1 MKNNEQKA
9 QESTLKLERALKVL
23 ILLCALQLVSRNILL
38 YKINVLISKY
48 NKELPKELI
57 DRDKYIIGA
66 YSSAMTMVRQVYEPL
81 VYNFEP
87 SKEIQKPID
96 VINVKDYTILEKGSP
111 TQRYYPELINNALRN
126 LNRRELVYSDKGKKP
141 ISLWQKTELDVRHNE
156 QMKMVQRAIDSGND
170 LWWLSSHANSS
181 ERCEPWQGKLVS
193 LTLPPIDNTFF
204 TGKVVDGHK
213 VYSFNAI
220 ENVVDKYGYKNNII
234 NGFNCR
240 HKLIKYVKGK
250 EEPTHYDKNDVD
262 QIRRLE
268 KIQREM
274 ERAIRRKKTELAT
287 TELVNKDKA
296 KMLKRQ
302 IRALTAQYKDFCYKH
317 GLVREDYRI
326 F

>member
-9 QESTLKLERALKVL
+9 QESTQRLERAIKVL
-23 ILLCALQLVSRNILL
+23 ILLCALNLVSRNILL

-57 DRDKYIIGA
+57 DRDKYIVGA
-66 YSSAMTMVRQVYEPL
+66 YSSAMTMVKQVYEPL
-81 VYNFEP
+81 VYNFVP
-87 SKEIQKPID
+87 SENIQKPID
-96 VINVKDYTILEKGSP
+96 YVKDLTILEKGSP
-111 TQRYYPELINNALRN
+111 TEKYYPTLINNALKN
-126 LNRRELVYSDKGKKP
+126 LNRRELVYSDNGKKP
-141 ISLWQKTELDVRHNE
+141 ISLWQKTELDIRHEE
-156 QMKMVQRAIDSGND
+156 QMKMVQRAIDSGHD

-193 LTLPPIDNTFF
+193 LSLPPIDNSFW

-250 EEPTHYDKNDVD
+250 DEPIHYDKNDVD
-262 QIRRLE
+262 QVRKLE

-274 ERAIRRKKTELAT
+274 ERAIRKKKTELAT
-287 TELVNKDKA
+287 TELVDKDKA
-296 KMLKRQ
+296 KKLKRQ
-302 IRALTAQYKDFCYKH
+302 IRGLTAQYRDFCYKH